1 MAFNQVNALEFA
13 EIKAQIKEYL
23 RSQSQFSDYDFEGS
37 SLTVL
42 IDTLAYNTYYSS
54 VNANLAVNE
63 GFLETAVLRE
73 NVVKLARM
81 IGYTPKSARSAR
93 TTCNIAVQTPFP
105 YPKSV
110 TIAAGLVANF
120 TGLDNNNF
128 VFSVPTDIAQSVDS
142 LTGIATFSNT
152 VLYEGLFLTDT
163 FVKDTSQRQRFILT
177 NERVDTTSMIVE
189 VTSGTITEKYL
200 QATDITKIDSTSKVF
215 FLEES
220 EYQIPEILFG
230 DGVVGKALNNGDVVT
245 VKYTTSG
252 GTGANGLKVFENIG
266 TYRDNAGNAITS
278 GITITAVSFPDG
290 GSDPETT
297 ESIKFG
303 APKFY
308 SAFGRAVST
317 QDYEAIIPQIY
328 PNVASIACY
337 GGEEAEPPEYGKV
350 FLAIKPRNADKLSLS
365 EKNSV
370 LKKLREYS
378 IAAIQPTIIDPSILY
393 IDLVSF
399 VYYNPNNT
407 RRTPD
412 EIKNLVITTLT
423 ALNSSGEFN
432 KFGGKFKYSKAQNII
447 DDSERSI
454 TSNITRVTMR
464 KNISVTLNARVNYK
478 ICYGNRINMQTSTN
492 PAVSSSGFK
501 IVGDDVNT
509 YYLNDD
515 GNQTLRLYYVK
526 GTGEFEYIDGL
537 WGSVDYD
544 MGEIVINDLII
555 QSTSVT
561 NNTLQIKA
569 TPKSNDLV
577 SLRETYIT
585 MGIDNSVITVVE
597 DTISS
602 GSNLSGTGVIPE
614 SSYCLLYTSPSP
626 RDKRQSRMPS
636 SA

>member
-42 IDTLAYNTYYSS
+42 IDTLAYNTYYTA

-93 TTCNIAVQTPFP
+93 TTVDIAVQTPFP

-110 TIAAGLVANF
+110 TISAGLVANF

-128 VFSVPTDIAQSVDS
+128 VFSIPTDTSQSVDS

-152 VLYEGLFLTDT
+152 VLFEGLFLTDT

-245 VKYTTSG
+245 VRYTTSG
-252 GTGANGLKVFENIG
+252 GIGANGLKVFENIG
-266 TYRDNAGNAITS
+266 TYRDNAGNSITS
-278 GITITAVSFPDG
+278 GITISAISFPDG
-290 GSDPETT
+290 GAEPEST

-317 QDYEAIIPQIY
+317 QDYEAIVPQIY

-337 GGEEAEPPEYGKV
+337 GGEEAEPPEFGKV

-378 IAAIQPTIIDPSILY
+378 IAAIQPTIIDPSVLY

-407 RRTPD
+407 RRTPA

-454 TSNITRVTMR
+454 TSNITRITMR
-464 KNISVTLNARVNYK
+464 KNITVDLNQRVNYK
-478 ICYGNRINMQTSTN
+478 ICYGNRINMQTSTS

-515 GNQTLRLYYVK
+515 GNKTLRLYYVK

-602 GSNLSGTGVIPE
+602 GSNLSGTGVIPQE
-614 SSYCLLYTSPSP
+614 
-626 RDKRQSRMPS
+626 
-636 SA
+636 

>member
-1 MAFNQVNALEFA
+1 MAFNQVNALEFN

-37 SLTVL
+37 SLSVL
-42 IDTLAYNTYYSS
+42 IDTLAYNTYYTS

-93 TTCNIAVQTPFP
+93 TTCNIAVQTAFP

-110 TIAAGLVANF
+110 TISAGLVLNF

-128 VFSVPTDIAQSVDS
+128 VFSIPTDISQSVDS
-142 LTGIATFSNT
+142 LSGIATFSNT
-152 VLYEGLFLTDT
+152 VLYEGIFLNDT

-177 NERVDTTSMIVE
+177 NDRVDTTSMIVE

-230 DGVVGKALNNGDVVT
+230 DGVVGKALANGDVVN
-245 VKYTTSG
+245 VKYTTSAG
-252 GTGANGLKVFENIG
+252 RGANGLKVFENIG
-266 TYRDNAGNAITS
+266 TFRDNNLNAITS

-290 GSDPETT
+290 GAEPEST

-350 FLAIKPRNADKLSLS
+350 FLAIKPKNADKLSLS
-365 EKNSV
+365 EKNAV

-393 IDLVSF
+393 IDLTSF
-399 VYYNPNNT
+399 VYYNPNLT
-407 RRTPD
+407 RRTPA
-412 EIKNLVITTLT
+412 EVKNLVITTLT

-432 KFGGKFKYSKAQNII
+432 KFGGKFKYSKVQNII
-447 DDSERSI
+447 DDAERSI

-464 KNISVTLNARVNYK
+464 KNATVDLNTRVNYK
-478 ICYGNRINMQTSTN
+478 ICYGNRINQQTSTN
-492 PAVSSSGFK
+492 PSVSSSGFK

-515 GNQTLRLYYVK
+515 GAGTLRLYYVK
-526 GTGEFEYIDGL
+526 GTGEFEYVDGL

-544 MGEIVINDLII
+544 MGDIVINDLII
-555 QSTSVT
+555 QSTVIT

-602 GSNLSGTGVIPE
+602 GSNISGTGVIPE
-614 SSYCLLYTSPSP
+614 SSY
-626 RDKRQSRMPS
+626 
-636 SA
+636 

>member
-1 MAFNQVNALEFA
+1 MAFNQVNALEFN
-13 EIKAQIKEYL
+13 EIKAQIKEYMK
-23 RSQSQFSDYDFEGS
+23 SQSQFSDYDFEGS

-42 IDTLAYNTYYSS
+42 IDALAYNTYYTA

-93 TTCNIAVQTPFP
+93 TTVNVTVQTAFP

-110 TIAAGLVANF
+110 TMPAGLVLNF

-128 VFSVPTDIAQSVDS
+128 VFSIPTDTSQSVDS
-142 LTGIATFSNT
+142 LTGIASFNNT
-152 VLYEGLFLTDT
+152 VLYEGLYLTDT
-163 FVKDTSQRQRFILT
+163 FVKDTTQRQRFILT
-177 NERVDTTSMIVE
+177 NDRVDTSSMIVE

-230 DGVVGKALNNGDVVT
+230 DGVVGKALDNGDVVT
-245 VKYTTSG
+245 VKYTTSA

-266 TYRDNAGNAITS
+266 TYRDNLGNGITS

-290 GSDPETT
+290 GAEPEST
-297 ESIKFG
+297 EAIKFS

-317 QDYEAIIPQIY
+317 RDYEAIIPQIY
-328 PNVASIACY
+328 PNVSSIACY
-337 GGEEAEPPEYGKV
+337 GGEEAEPPEFGKV
-350 FLAIKPRNADKLSLS
+350 FLAIKPKNADKLSLS

-378 IAAIQPTIIDPSILY
+378 VAAIQPTIIDPSILY
-393 IDLVSF
+393 VDLTSF
-399 VYYNPNNT
+399 VYYNPNIT
-407 RRTPD
+407 RKTPD
-412 EIKNLVITTLT
+412 QLKNLIITTLT
-423 ALNSSGEFN
+423 VLNSSGEFN
-432 KFGGKFKYSKAQNII
+432 KFGGKFKYSKIQNII
-447 DDSERSI
+447 DDAERSI
-454 TSNITRVTMR
+454 TSNITRIAMR
-464 KNISVTLNARVNYK
+464 KNITVDLNTRVNYK
-478 ICYGNRINMQTSTN
+478 ICYGNRINQQTSTS
-492 PAVSSSGFK
+492 PSVISSGFK
-501 IVGDDVNT
+501 IVGDDTNT

-515 GNQTLRLYYVK
+515 GSGTLRLYYVK
-526 GTGEFEYIDGL
+526 GTGEFEYVDGL
-537 WGSVDYD
+537 WGTVDYN

-555 QSTSVT
+555 QSTNVA

-585 MGIDNSVITVVE
+585 MGIDNSVITMIE

-614 SSYCLLYTSPSP
+614 SSY
-626 RDKRQSRMPS
+626 
-636 SA
+636 

>member
-407 RRTPD
+407 RRTAD

-585 MGIDNSVITVVE
+585 MGID
-597 DTISS
+597 
-602 GSNLSGTGVIPE
+602 LSLIHI
-614 SSYCLLYTSPSP
+614 
-626 RDKRQSRMPS
+626 
-636 SA
+636 

>member
-1 MAFNQVNALEFA
+1 MAFNQVNALEFNQ
-13 EIKAQIKEYL
+13 IKAQIKEYL

-42 IDTLAYNTYYSS
+42 IDALAYNTYYTS

-93 TTCNIAVQTPFP
+93 TTVDISVQTVFP

-110 TIAAGLVANF
+110 TMAAGLVLNF

-128 VFSVPTDIAQSVDS
+128 VFSIPTDVTQSVDS
-142 LTGIATFSNT
+142 LTGIAAFNDT
-152 VLYEGLFLTDT
+152 VLYEGLYLTDT
-163 FVKDTSQRQRFILT
+163 FVKNTAERQRFILT
-177 NERVDTTSMIVE
+177 NDRVDTTSMIVQ
-189 VTSGTITEKYL
+189 VTSGTVTEKYL
-200 QATDITKIDSTSKVF
+200 QATDITKIDANSKVF

-230 DGVVGKALNNGDVVT
+230 DGVVGKSLVNGDVVT

-266 TYRDNAGNAITS
+266 TFRDNLNNSITS
-278 GITITAVSFPDG
+278 GISITATSFPDG
-290 GSDPETT
+290 GSEPETT
-297 ESIKFG
+297 EAIKFS

-317 QDYEAIIPQIY
+317 RDYEAIIPQIY

-337 GGEEAEPPEYGKV
+337 GGEEAEPPEFGKV

-378 IAAIQPTIIDPSILY
+378 VAAIQPTIIDPSILY
-393 IDLVSF
+393 VDLTSF
-399 VYYNPNNT
+399 VYYNPNIT
-407 RRTPD
+407 RKSPD
-412 EIKNLVITTLT
+412 ELKNLIITTLT
-423 ALNSSGEFN
+423 VLNSSGEFN
-432 KFGGKFKYSKAQNII
+432 KFGGKFKYSKIQNII
-447 DDSERSI
+447 DDAERSI
-454 TSNITRVTMR
+454 TSNITRISMR
-464 KNISVTLNARVNYK
+464 KNITVDLNTRVNYK
-478 ICYGNRINMQTSTN
+478 ICYGNRINQQTSTN
-492 PAVSSSGFK
+492 PAVISSGFK
-501 IVGDDVNT
+501 IVGDDINT

-515 GNQTLRLYYVK
+515 GSGTLRLYYVK
-526 GTGEFEYIDGL
+526 GTGEFEYVDGL
-537 WGSVDYD
+537 WGTIDYD

-555 QSTSVT
+555 QSTNVA

-614 SSYCLLYTSPSP
+614 SSY
-626 RDKRQSRMPS
+626 
-636 SA
+636 

>member
-1 MAFNQVNALEFA
+1 MAFNQVNALEFNQ
-13 EIKAQIKEYL
+13 IKAQIKEYL
-23 RSQSQFSDYDFEGS
+23 RSQDQFSDYDFEGS

-42 IDTLAYNTYYSS
+42 IDTLAYNTYYTA

-93 TTCNIAVQTPFP
+93 TTVDIAVQTPFP

-110 TIAAGLVANF
+110 TISAGLVLNF

-128 VFSVPTDIAQSVDS
+128 VFSIPTDTSQSVDS

-152 VLYEGLFLTDT
+152 VLFEGLFLTDT
-163 FVKDTSQRQRFILT
+163 FVKDTTQRQRFILT
-177 NERVDTTSMIVE
+177 NDKVDTTSMIVE

-230 DGVVGKALNNGDVVT
+230 DGVIGKALLNGDVVT
-245 VKYTTSG
+245 VRYTTSSG
-252 GTGANGLKVFENIG
+252 NGANGLKVFENIG
-266 TYRDNAGNAITS
+266 TYRDNAGNAISS
-278 GITITAVSFPDG
+278 GITVTAVSFPDG
-290 GSDPETT
+290 GSEPEST
-297 ESIKFG
+297 ESIKFS

-328 PNVASIACY
+328 PNVSSIACY
-337 GGEEAEPPEYGKV
+337 GGEEAEPPEFGKV
-350 FLAIKPRNADKLSLS
+350 FLAIKPKNADKLSLS

-378 IAAIQPTIIDPSILY
+378 VAAIQPTIIDPSILY
-393 IDLVSF
+393 VDLVSF

-407 RRTPD
+407 RRTPA
-412 EIKNLVITTLT
+412 EIKNLVITILT

-432 KFGGKFKYSKAQNII
+432 KFGGKFKYSKIQNII
-447 DDSERSI
+447 DEAERSI
-454 TSNITRVTMR
+454 TSNITRIMMR
-464 KNISVTLNARVNYK
+464 KNITIDLNQRVNYK
-478 ICYGNRINMQTSTN
+478 ICYGNRVNQQTSAD
-492 PAVSSSGFK
+492 PAIMSSGFK
-501 IVGDDVNT
+501 IVGDDINT

-515 GNQTLRLYYVK
+515 GAGTLRLYYVK

-561 NNTLQIKA
+561 NNTLQLKA
-569 TPKSNDLV
+569 VPKSNDLV

-585 MGIDNSVITVVE
+585 LGIDNSVITVVE

-614 SSYCLLYTSPSP
+614 SSY
-626 RDKRQSRMPS
+626 
-636 SA
+636 

>member
-1 MAFNQVNALEFA
+1 MAFNQVNALEFNQ
-13 EIKAQIKEYL
+13 IKAQIKEYL

-42 IDTLAYNTYYSS
+42 IDALAYNTYYTA

-93 TTCNIAVQTPFP
+93 TTVNVAVQTVFP

-110 TIAAGLVANF
+110 TIAAGLVLNF

-128 VFSVPTDIAQSVDS
+128 VFSIPTDITQSVDS
-142 LTGIATFSNT
+142 LTGIASFTDT
-152 VLYEGLFLTDT
+152 VLYEGLYLTDT
-163 FVKDTSQRQRFILT
+163 FVKNTSERQRFILT
-177 NERVDTTSMIVE
+177 NERVDTTSMVVQ
-189 VTSGTITEKYL
+189 VTSGTVTEKYL
-200 QATDITKIDSTSKVF
+200 QATDITKIDATSKVF

-230 DGVVGKALNNGDVVT
+230 DGVVGKALANGDVVT
-245 VKYTTSG
+245 VKYTTSAG
-252 GTGANGLKVFENIG
+252 IGANGLKVFENIG
-266 TYRDNAGNAITS
+266 TYRDNLNNSITS
-278 GITITAVSFPDG
+278 GITITATSFPDG
-290 GSDPETT
+290 GSEPETT
-297 ESIKFG
+297 EAIKFS

-317 QDYEAIIPQIY
+317 RDYEAIIPQIY
-328 PNVASIACY
+328 PNVSSIACY
-337 GGEEAEPPEYGKV
+337 GGEEAEPPEFGKV
-350 FLAIKPRNADKLSLS
+350 FLAIKPKNADKLSLS

-399 VYYNPNNT
+399 VYYNPNIT
-407 RRTPD
+407 RKTPA
-412 EIKNLVITTLT
+412 EVKNLVITTLT
-423 ALNSSGEFN
+423 ALNSGAEFN
-432 KFGGKFKYSKAQNII
+432 KFGGKFKYSKVQNII
-447 DDSERSI
+447 DDAERSI

-464 KNISVTLNARVNYK
+464 KNITVDLNTRVNYK
-478 ICYGNRINMQTSTN
+478 ICYGNRINQQTSTS
-492 PAVSSSGFK
+492 PSIGSSGFK

-515 GNQTLRLYYVK
+515 GAGTLRLYYVK

-544 MGEIVINDLII
+544 MGEVTINDLII

-561 NNTLQIKA
+561 NNTLQINA

-614 SSYCLLYTSPSP
+614 SSY
-626 RDKRQSRMPS
+626 
-636 SA
+636 

>member
-1 MAFNQVNALEFA
+1 MAFNQVNALEFNQ
-13 EIKAQIKEYL
+13 IKAQIKEYL

-42 IDTLAYNTYYSS
+42 IDTLAYNTYYTS

-93 TTCNIAVQTPFP
+93 TTCNISVQTAFP
-105 YPKSV
+105 YPASV
-110 TIAAGLVANF
+110 TMAAGLVLNF

-128 VFSVPTDIAQSVDS
+128 VFSIPTDITQSVDS
-142 LTGIATFSNT
+142 LTGIATFNDT
-152 VLYEGLFLTDT
+152 VFFEGLYLQDT
-163 FVKDTSQRQRFILT
+163 FVKNTAERQRFILT
-177 NERVDTTSMIVE
+177 NDRVDTTSMIVQ
-189 VTSGTITEKYL
+189 VTSGTVTEKYL
-200 QATDITKIDSTSKVF
+200 QATDITKIDATSKVF

-230 DGVVGKALNNGDVVT
+230 DGVVGKALANGDVVT
-245 VKYTTSG
+245 VKYTTSA

-266 TYRDNAGNAITS
+266 TFRDNVGNAITS
-278 GITITAVSFPDG
+278 GITITATSFPDG
-290 GSDPETT
+290 GAEPETT
-297 ESIKFG
+297 EAIKFS

-317 QDYEAIIPQIY
+317 RDYESIIPQIY

-337 GGEEAEPPEYGKV
+337 GGEEAEPPEFGKV

-378 IAAIQPTIIDPSILY
+378 VAAIQPTIIDPSILY
-393 IDLVSF
+393 VDLTSF
-399 VYYNPNNT
+399 VYYNPNIT
-407 RRTPD
+407 RKTPD
-412 EIKNLVITTLT
+412 QLKNLIITTLT
-423 ALNSSGEFN
+423 VLNSSGEFN
-432 KFGGKFKYSKAQNII
+432 KFGGKFKYSKIQNII
-447 DDSERSI
+447 DDAERSI
-454 TSNITRVTMR
+454 TSNITRIAMR
-464 KNISVTLNARVNYK
+464 KNITVDLNTRVNYK
-478 ICYGNRINMQTSTN
+478 ICYGNRINQQTSTS
-492 PAVSSSGFK
+492 PSVISSGFK
-501 IVGDDVNT
+501 IVGDDTNT

-515 GNQTLRLYYVK
+515 GSGTLRLYYVK
-526 GTGEFEYIDGL
+526 GTGEFEYVDGL
-537 WGSVDYD
+537 WGTVDYN

-555 QSTSVT
+555 QSTNVA

-585 MGIDNSVITVVE
+585 MGIDNSVITMIE

-614 SSYCLLYTSPSP
+614 SSY
-626 RDKRQSRMPS
+626 
-636 SA
+636 

>member
-1 MAFNQVNALEFA
+1 MAFNQVNALEFNQ
-13 EIKAQIKEYL
+13 IKAQIKEYL
-23 RSQSQFSDYDFEGS
+23 KSQDQFSDYDFEGS

-42 IDTLAYNTYYSS
+42 IDTLAYNTYYTA

-63 GFLETAVLRE
+63 GFLETAVMRE

-93 TTCNIAVQTPFP
+93 TTVDIAVQTPFP

-110 TIAAGLVANF
+110 TISAGLVLNF

-128 VFSVPTDIAQSVDS
+128 VFSIPTDTSQSVDS

-152 VLYEGLFLTDT
+152 VLFEGLFLTDT

-177 NERVDTTSMIVE
+177 NDKVDTTSMIVE

-230 DGVVGKALNNGDVVT
+230 DGVIGKALLNGDVVT
-245 VKYTTSG
+245 VRYTSSS

-266 TYRDNAGNAITS
+266 TYRDNAGNAISS
-278 GITITAVSFPDG
+278 GITVSAVSFPDG
-290 GSDPETT
+290 GSEPETT

-328 PNVASIACY
+328 PNVSSIACY
-337 GGEEAEPPEYGKV
+337 GGEEAEPPEFGKV
-350 FLAIKPRNADKLSLS
+350 FLAIKPKNADKLSLS

-378 IAAIQPTIIDPSILY
+378 VAAIQPTIIDPSILY
-393 IDLVSF
+393 VDMVSF

-407 RRTPD
+407 RRTPA

-432 KFGGKFKYSKAQNII
+432 KFGGKFKYSRAQNII
-447 DDSERSI
+447 DDAERSI
-454 TSNITRVTMR
+454 TSNITRIMMR
-464 KNISVTLNARVNYK
+464 KNITIDLNQRVNYK
-478 ICYGNRINMQTSTN
+478 ICYGNRINQQTSTD
-492 PAVSSSGFK
+492 PAIMSSGFK
-501 IVGDDVNT
+501 IVGDDINT

-515 GNQTLRLYYVK
+515 GAGTLRLYYVK

-537 WGSVDYD
+537 WGSIDYD

-555 QSTSVT
+555 QSTSVA

-569 TPKSNDLV
+569 VPKSNDLV

-585 MGIDNSVITVVE
+585 LGIDNSVITVVE

-614 SSYCLLYTSPSP
+614 SSY
-626 RDKRQSRMPS
+626 
-636 SA
+636 

>member
-1 MAFNQVNALEFA
+1 MAFNQVNALEFN

-23 RSQSQFSDYDFEGS
+23 KSQSQFSDYDFEGS

-42 IDTLAYNTYYSS
+42 IDSLAYNTYYTS

-81 IGYTPKSARSAR
+81 IGYTPSSARSAR
-93 TTCNIAVQTPFP
+93 TTVNIAVQTPFP
-105 YPKSV
+105 YPQSV
-110 TIAAGLVANF
+110 TIGAGLVLNF

-128 VFSVPTDIAQSVDS
+128 VFSIPTDTSQSVDS
-142 LTGIATFSNT
+142 LTGIATFSNQ
-152 VLYEGLFLTDT
+152 VLYEGLYLTDT

-177 NERVDTTSMIVE
+177 NDRVDTSSMIIE

-230 DGVVGKALNNGDVVT
+230 DDIIGKALTNGDVVT
-245 VKYTTSG
+245 VKYTTSAG
-252 GTGANGLKVFENIG
+252 SGANGLKVFENIG
-266 TYRDNAGNAITS
+266 TYRDNLGNAITS
-278 GITITAVSFPDG
+278 GITITTVSFPDG
-290 GSDPETT
+290 GAEPEST
-297 ESIKFG
+297 EAIKFS

-317 QDYEAIIPQIY
+317 RDYEAIIPQIY
-328 PNVASIACY
+328 PNVSSIACY

-350 FLAIKPRNADKLSLS
+350 FLAIKPKNADKLSLS

-399 VYYNPNNT
+399 VYYNPNIT
-407 RRTPD
+407 RKTPA
-412 EIKNLVITTLT
+412 EVKNLVITTLT
-423 ALNSSGEFN
+423 ALNSSAEFN
-432 KFGGKFKYSKAQNII
+432 KFGGKFKYSKIQNII
-447 DDSERSI
+447 DDTERSV

-464 KNISVTLNARVNYK
+464 KNITVDLNTRVNYK
-478 ICYGNRINMQTSTN
+478 ICYGNRINQQTTTN
-492 PAVSSSGFK
+492 PSIGSSGFK
-501 IVGDDVNT
+501 IVGDDDNT

-515 GNQTLRLYYVK
+515 GNKTLRLYYVK

-544 MGEIVINDLII
+544 MGEVTINDLII
-555 QSTSVT
+555 QSTSVA
-561 NNTLQIKA
+561 NNTLQINA
-569 TPKSNDLV
+569 VPKSNDLV

-614 SSYCLLYTSPSP
+614 SSY
-626 RDKRQSRMPS
+626 
-636 SA
+636 

>member
-1 MAFNQVNALEFA
+1 MAFNQVNALEFN

-23 RSQSQFSDYDFEGS
+23 RSQDQFSDYDFEGS

-42 IDTLAYNTYYSS
+42 IDALAYNTYYTA

-93 TTCNIAVQTPFP
+93 TTVNISVQTAFP

-110 TIAAGLVANF
+110 TIGAGLVLNF

-128 VFSVPTDIAQSVDS
+128 VFSIPTDTSQSVDS
-142 LTGIATFSNT
+142 LTGIATFNNT
-152 VLYEGLFLTDT
+152 VLYEGLYLTDT
-163 FVKDTSQRQRFILT
+163 FVKDESQRQRFILT
-177 NERVDTTSMIVE
+177 NDRVDTSSMIVE

-230 DGVVGKALNNGDVVT
+230 DGVIGKALDNGDVVT
-245 VKYTTSG
+245 VKYTTSA

-266 TYRDNAGNAITS
+266 TYRDNLGNAITS
-278 GITITAVSFPDG
+278 GITISAVSFPDG
-290 GSDPETT
+290 GAEPEST
-297 ESIKFG
+297 ESIKFS

-317 QDYEAIIPQIY
+317 RDYEAIIPQIY
-328 PNVASIACY
+328 PNVSSISCY
-337 GGEEAEPPEYGKV
+337 GGEEAEPPEFGKV
-350 FLAIKPRNADKLSLS
+350 FLAIKPKNADKLSLS

-378 IAAIQPTIIDPSILY
+378 VAAIQPTIIDPSILY
-393 IDLVSF
+393 VDLVSF
-399 VYYNPNNT
+399 VYYNPNLT
-407 RRTPD
+407 RRTPA
-412 EIKNLVITTLT
+412 EVKNLVIITLTTLN
-423 ALNSSGEFN
+423 ASAEFN
-432 KFGGKFKYSKAQNII
+432 KFGGKFKYSKVQNII
-447 DDSERSI
+447 DDAERSI
-454 TSNITRVTMR
+454 TSNITRIAMR
-464 KNISVTLNARVNYK
+464 KNITVDLNTRVNYK
-478 ICYGNRINMQTSTN
+478 ICYGNRINQQTSVA
-492 PAVSSSGFK
+492 PSVISSGFK

-515 GNQTLRLYYVK
+515 GAGLLRLYYVK
-526 GTGEFEYIDGL
+526 GTGEFDYVDGL

-555 QSTSVT
+555 QSTNVV
-561 NNTLQIKA
+561 NNTLQISA

-614 SSYCLLYTSPSP
+614 SSY
-626 RDKRQSRMPS
+626 
-636 SA
+636 

>member
-1 MAFNQVNALEFA
+1 MSFQQVNALEFNQ
-13 EIKAQIKEYL
+13 IKAQIKNYL
-23 RSQSQFSDYDFEGS
+23 QSQSQFSDYDFEGS
-37 SLTVL
+37 SMTVL
-42 IDTLAYNTYYSS
+42 LDTLAYNTYYTS

-81 IGYTPKSARSAR
+81 LGYTPRSARSSK
-93 TTCNIAVQTPFP
+93 CVVDIAVQTQVTTNAQGVITKG
-105 YPKSV
+105 YPERV
-110 TIAAGLVANF
+110 TLQKGLVVNF

-128 VFSVPTDIAQSVDS
+128 VFSIGQDVVQPVNSE
-142 LTGIATFSNT
+142 TGIASFTGIELF
-152 VLYEGLFLTDT
+152 EGNFLEDT
-163 FVKDTSQRQRFILT
+163 FVRNTTERQRFILT
-177 NERVDTTSMIVE
+177 NDRADTSTLRVQ
-189 VTSGTITEKYL
+189 VTSGTVTERYL

-220 EYQIPEILFG
+220 EYGRPEIMFG
-230 DGVVGKALNNGDVVT
+230 DGIVGRDLLNGDVISAR
-245 VKYTTSG
+245 YTTSNG
-252 GTGANGLKVFENIG
+252 PSANGLLQFDNIATFIDDEG
-266 TYRDNAGNAITS
+266 QSVTS
-278 GITITAVSFPDG
+278 GIVISLTSRPEG
-290 GSDPETT
+290 GKFAEST
-297 ESIKFG
+297 EAIKFS

-317 QDYEAIIPQIY
+317 RDYEAIVPQIY

-337 GGEEAEPPEYGKV
+337 GGEEAEPPEFGKV

-378 IAAIQPTIIDPSILY
+378 VAAIQPTIIDPSVLY
-393 IDLVSF
+393 VDLTSF
-399 VYYNPNNT
+399 VYYNPNVT
-407 RRTPD
+407 RKTPD
-412 EIKNLVITTLT
+412 QLKNLIITTLT
-423 ALNSSGEFN
+423 VLNSSGEFN
-432 KFGGKFKYSKAQNII
+432 KFGGKFKYSKIQNII
-447 DDSERSI
+447 DEAERSI
-454 TSNITRVTMR
+454 TSNITKVMMR
-464 KNISVTLNARVNYK
+464 KNVTVDLNTRVNYK
-478 ICYGNRINMQTSTN
+478 ICYGNRINQQTTTN
-492 PAVSSSGFK
+492 PAVISSGFK
-501 IVGDDVNT
+501 IVGDDINT

-515 GNQTLRLYYVK
+515 GSGTLRLYYVK
-526 GTGEFEYIDGL
+526 GTGEFEYVDGL
-537 WGSVDYD
+537 WGTVDYD

-555 QSTSVT
+555 QSTDVA

-614 SSYCLLYTSPSP
+614 SSY
-626 RDKRQSRMPS
+626 
-636 SA
+636 

>member
-1 MAFNQVNALEFA
+1 MTFQQVNALEFNQ
-13 EIKAQIKEYL
+13 IKAQIKNYL

-37 SLTVL
+37 SMTVL
-42 IDTLAYNTYYSS
+42 LDTLAYNTYYTS

-81 IGYTPKSARSAR
+81 IGYTPRSARSSK
-93 TTCNIAVQTPFP
+93 CIVDIAVQTQVTTNAQGVITKG
-105 YPKSV
+105 YPSRITLQK
-110 TIAAGLVANF
+110 GLVVNF

-128 VFSVPTDIAQSVDS
+128 VFSIGQDVIQSVDS
-142 LTGIATFSNT
+142 TTGIATFT
-152 VLYEGLFLTDT
+152 GIELFEGNFLNDT
-163 FVKDTSQRQRFILT
+163 FVRNTAERQRFILT
-177 NERVDTTSMIVE
+177 NEDADTSTLRVE
-189 VTSGTITEKYL
+189 VTSGTVTERYL

-220 EYQIPEILFG
+220 EYGRPEIMFG
-230 DGVVGKALNNGDVVT
+230 DGIVGRDLLNGDVIT
-245 VKYTTSG
+245 ATYTTSSG
-252 GTGANGLKVFENIG
+252 AGANGLLQFENIA
-266 TYRDNAGNAITS
+266 TFINDEAQSVTS
-278 GITITAVSFPDG
+278 GITITLTSRPEG
-290 GSDPETT
+290 GKFAEST
-297 ESIKFG
+297 EAIKFS

-317 QDYEAIIPQIY
+317 RDYEAIIPNIY

-337 GGEEAEPPEYGKV
+337 GGEEAEPPEFGKV
-350 FLAIKPRNADKLSLS
+350 FLAIKPKNADKLSLS

-370 LKKLREYS
+370 LKKLREFS

-393 IDLVSF
+393 VDLTSF
-399 VYYNPNNT
+399 VYYNPNIT
-407 RRTPD
+407 RKSPD
-412 EIKNLVITTLT
+412 ELKNLIITTLT
-423 ALNSSGEFN
+423 VLNSSGEFN
-432 KFGGKFKYSKAQNII
+432 KFGGKFKYSKIQNII
-447 DDSERSI
+447 DQAERSI
-454 TSNITRVTMR
+454 TSNITKIVMR
-464 KNISVTLNARVNYK
+464 KNVTVDLNQRVNYK
-478 ICYGNRINMQTSTN
+478 ICYGNRINQQTSTN
-492 PAVSSSGFK
+492 PAVISSGFK
-501 IVGDDVNT
+501 IVGDDANT
-509 YYLNDD
+509 YFLNDD
-515 GNQTLRLYYVK
+515 GAGSLRLYYVK

-537 WGSVDYD
+537 WGSIDYD

-614 SSYCLLYTSPSP
+614 SSY
-626 RDKRQSRMPS
+626 
-636 SA
+636 

>member
-1 MAFNQVNALEFA
+1 MAFNQVNALEFN

-23 RSQSQFSDYDFEGS
+23 KSQSQFSDYDFEGS

-42 IDTLAYNTYYSS
+42 IDALAYNTYYTS

-93 TTCNIAVQTPFP
+93 TTCNISVQTAFP

-110 TIAAGLVANF
+110 TIAAGLVLNF

-128 VFSVPTDIAQSVDS
+128 VFSIPTDIAQSVDS

-163 FVKDTSQRQRFILT
+163 FVKDTTQRQRFILT
-177 NERVDTTSMIVE
+177 NDRVDTTSMIVE
-189 VTSGTITEKYL
+189 VTSGTVTEKYL

-230 DGVVGKALNNGDVVT
+230 DGTIGKALTNGDVVT
-245 VKYTTSG
+245 VKYSTSAG
-252 GTGANGLKVFENIG
+252 IGANGLKVFENIG
-266 TYRDNAGNAITS
+266 TFRDNNLNAITS

-290 GSDPETT
+290 GSEPEST

-317 QDYEAIIPQIY
+317 RDYEAIIPQIY
-328 PNVASIACY
+328 PNVSSIACY
-337 GGEEAEPPEYGKV
+337 GGEEAEPPEFGKV
-350 FLAIKPRNADKLSLS
+350 FLAIKPKNADKLSLS

-407 RRTPD
+407 RRTAD

-614 SSYCLLYTSPSP
+614 SSY
-626 RDKRQSRMPS
+626 
-636 SA
+636 

>member
-1 MAFNQVNALEFA
+1 
-13 EIKAQIKEYL
+13 
-23 RSQSQFSDYDFEGS
+23 
-37 SLTVL
+37 
-42 IDTLAYNTYYSS
+42 
-54 VNANLAVNE
+54 
-63 GFLETAVLRE
+63 
-73 NVVKLARM
+73 M
-81 IGYTPKSARSAR
+81 IGYTPNSARSAR
-93 TTCNIAVQTPFP
+93 TTVNIAVQTAFP
-105 YPKSV
+105 YPASV
-110 TIAAGLVANF
+110 TIAAGLVLNF

-128 VFSVPTDIAQSVDS
+128 VFSLPTDTAQSVDS
-142 LTGIATFSNT
+142 LTGIATFNNI

-163 FVKDTSQRQRFILT
+163 FVKDTTQRQRFILT
-177 NERVDTTSMIVE
+177 NDRVDTTSIIVE

-230 DGVVGKALNNGDVVT
+230 DGILGKELVNGDVVS
-245 VKYTTSG
+245 VKYTTSAG
-252 GTGANGLKVFENIG
+252 AGANGLKVFENIG
-266 TYRDNAGNAITS
+266 TFRDNNLNSITS
-278 GITITAVSFPDG
+278 GITITTVINPDG
-290 GSDPETT
+290 GAEPEST
-297 ESIKFG
+297 EAIKFS

-350 FLAIKPRNADKLSLS
+350 FLAIKPKNADKLSLS

-378 IAAIQPTIIDPSILY
+378 VAAVQPTIIDPSILY
-393 IDLVSF
+393 VDLTSF
-399 VYYNPNNT
+399 VYFNPNNT
-407 RRTPD
+407 RRTPA

-432 KFGGKFKYSKAQNII
+432 KFGGKFKYSKIQNIV
-447 DDSERSI
+447 DDAERSI
-454 TSNITRVTMR
+454 TSNITRLRMR
-464 KNISVTLNARVNYK
+464 KNIVVDLNARVNYK
-478 ICYGNRINMQTSTN
+478 ICYGNRINQQTSTN
-492 PAVSSSGFK
+492 PSIITSGFK

-515 GNQTLRLYYVK
+515 GSGTLRLYYVK
-526 GTGEFEYIDGL
+526 GTGEFEYVDGL

-555 QSTSVT
+555 QSTNVT
-561 NNTLQIKA
+561 NNTLQISA

-585 MGIDNSVITVVE
+585 IGIDNSVITVVE

-614 SSYCLLYTSPSP
+614 SSY
-626 RDKRQSRMPS
+626 
-636 SA
+636 

>member
-1 MAFNQVNALEFA
+1 MAFNQVNALEFNQ
-13 EIKAQIKEYL
+13 IKAQIKEYL
-23 RSQSQFSDYDFEGS
+23 RSQDQFSDYDFEGS

-42 IDTLAYNTYYSS
+42 IDALAYNTYYTS

-93 TTCNIAVQTPFP
+93 TTVDIAVQTPFP

-110 TIAAGLVANF
+110 TISAGLVLNF

-128 VFSVPTDIAQSVDS
+128 VFSIPTDTSQSVDS

-152 VLYEGLFLTDT
+152 VLFEGLFLTDT

-177 NERVDTTSMIVE
+177 NDKVDTTSMIVE

-230 DGVVGKALNNGDVVT
+230 DGVIGKALTNGDVVT
-245 VKYTTSG
+245 VRYTTSSG
-252 GTGANGLKVFENIG
+252 NGANGLKVFENIG
-266 TYRDNAGNAITS
+266 TYRDNAGNSISS

-290 GSDPETT
+290 GSEPETT

-317 QDYEAIIPQIY
+317 QDYEAIVPQVY

-337 GGEEAEPPEYGKV
+337 GGEEAEPPEFGKV
-350 FLAIKPRNADKLSLS
+350 FLAIKPKNADKLSLS

-378 IAAIQPTIIDPSILY
+378 VAAIQPTIIDPSILY
-393 IDLVSF
+393 VDLVSF

-407 RRTPD
+407 RRTPA

-454 TSNITRVTMR
+454 TSNITRIMMR
-464 KNISVTLNARVNYK
+464 KNIAVDLNQRVNYK
-478 ICYGNRINMQTSTN
+478 ICYGNRVNQQSSTD
-492 PAVSSSGFK
+492 PAIISSGFK
-501 IVGDDVNT
+501 IVGDDINT

-515 GNQTLRLYYVK
+515 GAGTLRLYYVK

-555 QSTSVT
+555 QSTVVT

-569 TPKSNDLV
+569 VPKSNDLV

-585 MGIDNSVITVVE
+585 LGIDNSVITVVE

-614 SSYCLLYTSPSP
+614 SSY
-626 RDKRQSRMPS
+626 
-636 SA
+636 

>member
-1 MAFNQVNALEFA
+1 MAFNQVNALEFN

-37 SLTVL
+37 SLSVL
-42 IDTLAYNTYYSS
+42 IDTLAYNTYYTS

-93 TTCNIAVQTPFP
+93 TTCNISVQTAFP

-110 TIAAGLVANF
+110 TISAGLVLNF

-128 VFSVPTDIAQSVDS
+128 VFSIPTDISQSVDS
-142 LTGIATFSNT
+142 LSGIATFSNT
-152 VLYEGLFLTDT
+152 VLYEGIFLNDT

-177 NERVDTTSMIVE
+177 NDRVDTTSMIVE

-230 DGVVGKALNNGDVVT
+230 DGVVGKALANGDVVN
-245 VKYTTSG
+245 VKYTTSAG
-252 GTGANGLKVFENIG
+252 RGANGLKVFENIG
-266 TYRDNAGNAITS
+266 TFRDNNLNAITS

-290 GSDPETT
+290 GAEPEST

-350 FLAIKPRNADKLSLS
+350 FLAIKPKNADKLSLS
-365 EKNSV
+365 EKNAV

-378 IAAIQPTIIDPSILY
+378 IAAIQPTIIDPSVLY
-393 IDLVSF
+393 VDMTSF
-399 VYYNPNNT
+399 VYFNPNNT
-407 RRTPD
+407 RRNPD
-412 EIKNLVITTLT
+412 EIKNLVISTLT

-432 KFGGKFKYSKAQNII
+432 KFGGKFKYSKVQNII
-447 DDSERSI
+447 DDAERSI

-464 KNISVTLNARVNYK
+464 KNATVDLNTRVNYK
-478 ICYGNRINMQTSTN
+478 ICYGNRINQQTSTN
-492 PAVSSSGFK
+492 PSVSSSGFK

-515 GNQTLRLYYVK
+515 GAGLLRLYYVK
-526 GTGEFEYIDGL
+526 GTGEFEYVDGL

-544 MGEIVINDLII
+544 MGDIVINDLII
-555 QSTSVT
+555 QSTVVT

-614 SSYCLLYTSPSP
+614 SSY
-626 RDKRQSRMPS
+626 
-636 SA
+636 